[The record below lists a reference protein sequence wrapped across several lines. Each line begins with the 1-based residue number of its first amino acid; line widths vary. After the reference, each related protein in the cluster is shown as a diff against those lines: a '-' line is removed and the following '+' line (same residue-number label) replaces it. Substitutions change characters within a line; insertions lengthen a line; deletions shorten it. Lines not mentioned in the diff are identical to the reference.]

1 MYYSNKYFPHKSQIC
16 TSKYSEVLVLV
27 VIINKV
33 NIKHSYSLNLSFHHK
48 TGICLFLKNLSKQDF
63 FSLVLGIKFVTLYLP
78 GRHLCRCAKSLT
90 QNKIFSVGIVQWQS
104 PCLVCVKPGFD
115 SQHHKKWRGGNLH
128 NPIFILSPIKI
139 LLIYWNQLKIHILYI
154 LFIQFWCWGL
164 KPALCTYQAKTT
176 SLHYIP
182 CHFKILF

>member
-1 MYYSNKYFPHKSQIC
+1 MWGLGFNSQCCPKKFKKKKDWDSLISHNDSKVVLFLKTKQSNPSFQRKSHRIMYYSNKYFPHKSQIC

-90 QNKIFSVGIVQWQS
+90 QNKIFSVGIVQW
-104 PCLVCVKPGFD
+104 
-115 SQHHKKWRGGNLH
+115 
-128 NPIFILSPIKI
+128 
-139 LLIYWNQLKIHILYI
+139 
-154 LFIQFWCWGL
+154 
-164 KPALCTYQAKTT
+164 
-176 SLHYIP
+176 
-182 CHFKILF
+182 